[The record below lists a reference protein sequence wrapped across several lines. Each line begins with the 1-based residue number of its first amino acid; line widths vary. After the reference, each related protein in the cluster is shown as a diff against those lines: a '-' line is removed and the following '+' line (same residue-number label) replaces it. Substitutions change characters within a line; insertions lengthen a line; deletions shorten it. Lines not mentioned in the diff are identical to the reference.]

1 MLKKSHAL
9 ALAVTTAG
17 LIGLS
22 APMASAATTAFGH
35 GPGGS
40 LVNVSNNQVPVQA
53 CGNNVNL
60 NAAGG
65 QLVGEGG
72 ALVGSLGS
80 PGSSTNATEV
90 SNRGCI
96 MVNNQSEGRHSD
108 DGGGAI
114 NVTNN
119 QVPVQACGNDVN
131 GNALGLQGV
140 VSDAAGALSL
150 GSAFSSTSATAID
163 NRGCV
168 LFNNQG

>member
-40 LVNVSNNQVPVQA
+40 LANVSHNQVPVQA

-65 QLVGEGG
+65 QLVGEGD

-80 PGSSTNATEV
+80 PGSLTNATEV
-90 SNRGCI
+90 SNRGCT
-96 MVNNQSEGRHSD
+96 MVNNQHEGRDSD
-108 DGGGAI
+108 GNSVV

-119 QVPVQACGNDVN
+119 QVPVQACGNDIN
-131 GNALGLQGV
+131 GNLLGLQGV

-150 GSAFSSTSATAID
+150 GSPGSVTNAQA
-163 NRGCV
+163 
-168 LFNNQG
+168 FNNQGCVLVNNQG